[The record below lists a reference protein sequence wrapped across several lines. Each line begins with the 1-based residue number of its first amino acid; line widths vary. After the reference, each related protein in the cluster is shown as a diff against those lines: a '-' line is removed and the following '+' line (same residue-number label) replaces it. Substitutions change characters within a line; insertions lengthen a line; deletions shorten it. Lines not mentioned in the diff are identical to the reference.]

1 LVEFI
6 LRGYIAS
13 AALHRMQ
20 LWQPNH
26 DVPRYTL
33 PHRASVHAASSP
45 PTRHKQTCSRLQIA
59 FWRSDDWIQ
68 QQTSRRDAPTQTSGI
83 ESTVALDGGQAKMS
97 LLMGRGDGRVT
108 SLLLLATNVGIHSA
122 DTREFVTGIL
132 EIGDKM
138 RKHIFFLNRAK
149 IDTFRVRDT
158 ISTLRHS
165 WDTPEKIDLC

>member
-1 LVEFI
+1 
-6 LRGYIAS
+6 
-13 AALHRMQ
+13 
-20 LWQPNH
+20 
-26 DVPRYTL
+26 
-33 PHRASVHAASSP
+33 
-45 PTRHKQTCSRLQIA
+45 
-59 FWRSDDWIQ
+59 
-68 QQTSRRDAPTQTSGI
+68 
-83 ESTVALDGGQAKMS
+83 MS

-165 WDTPEKIDLC
+165 